1 MPTSLLRAQVG
12 HSGRL
17 WHFLKVDGPLG
28 PIAGYSLVSVTSV
41 STRAAAM
48 RPSAVGDLWVAIGE
62 QNHSSHETLR
72 LKNCKRRFGL
82 ARE

>member
-1 MPTSLLRAQVG
+1 
-12 HSGRL
+12 
-17 WHFLKVDGPLG
+17 
-28 PIAGYSLVSVTSV
+28 
-41 STRAAAM
+41 M

-62 QNHSSHETLR
+62 QNHSSHEKLR